1 MGGRVCS
8 GFAAGKQAMPS
19 GTGPG
24 PGHGRLEPVPLEA
37 VPPSPRRPIIQ
48 APVHGQG
55 TFKRPPLLRSLP
67 LFPAVDR
74 LRAAM
79 IGRDGEA
86 ARAVVD
92 TGPETAAR
100 RAPDGAAGLGHP
112 ALPERG
118 RDAGGLR
125 RPRRSTRCARLG
137 LRGEVVVIDNGS
149 TDGSPEIAARCGAR
163 VVHETRRGYG
173 SALMR
178 GAEEARAPFIIMA
191 DADDSYDLTDLER
204 FVAGLAA
211 GNDLVMGTRIRG
223 TIEPGAMPWLH
234 RWIGN
239 PILTGLLNLL
249 FRAGVSDAHC
259 GMRAFTK
266 DAYRRMQLQTTGMEF
281 ASEMII
287 KAALGNLR
295 IAEIPI
301 TLHPDG
307 RSRPP
312 HLRSFRDGWRH
323 LRFMLLFSPTY
334 LFVLPGPALHG
345 ARPGA
350 ARSPWAAGRA
360 SSSAS
365 TSTCTTWSS
374 AACSPC
380 SASRS
385 SPPVCSPR
393 PTRTR
398 RGSTRPT
405 APCACCCATSAS
417 SAAWSSAASLF
428 LAGFAID
435 VAILLRW
442 LASGRETLDAVR
454 PALQASTLMIVGAQT
469 VFSSFFLSMLAVPRR
484 EA

>member
-1 MGGRVCS
+1 
-8 GFAAGKQAMPS
+8 
-19 GTGPG
+19 
-24 PGHGRLEPVPLEA
+24 
-37 VPPSPRRPIIQ
+37 
-48 APVHGQG
+48 
-55 TFKRPPLLRSLP
+55 
-67 LFPAVDR
+67 
-74 LRAAM
+74 M

-92 TGPETAAR
+92 TGPETAGAG
-100 RAPDGAAGLGHP
+100 APEGPQVSVILPCLNEAETLEVCVGKALGT
-112 ALPERG
+112 
-118 RDAGGLR
+118 LR
-125 RPRRSTRCARLG
+125 RLG
-137 LRGEVVVIDNGS
+137 LRGEVIVIDNGS

-211 GNDLVMGTRIRG
+211 GHDLVMGTRIRG
-223 TIEPGAMPWLH
+223 TIAPGAMPWLH
-234 RWIGN
+234 RWVGN
-239 PILTGLLNLL
+239 PVLTRLLNLL
-249 FRAGVSDAHC
+249 FRARVSDAHC
-259 GMRAFTK
+259 GMRGFTK

-301 TLHPDG
+301 TLRPDG

-323 LRFMLLFSPTY
+323 LRFMLLFSPTH
-334 LFVLPGPALHG
+334 LFVLPGLLCMALGLVPLLALGGGPRQLFGINFDVHYMVVG
-345 ARPGA
+345 SLLTVLGVQILTTGLFAKAYSHA
-350 ARSPWAAGRA
+350 ARLYTPD
-360 SSSAS
+360 
-365 TSTCTTWSS
+365 
-374 AACSPC
+374 
-380 SASRS
+380 
-385 SPPVCSPR
+385 
-393 PTRTR
+393 RTLR
-398 RGSTRPT
+398 VLLRYFSLERG
-405 APCACCCATSAS
+405 
-417 SAAWSSAASLF
+417 LLIGGLVF

-435 VAILLRW
+435 VVILLRW

-469 VFSSFFLSMLAVPRR
+469 VFSSVFLSMLAVPRR